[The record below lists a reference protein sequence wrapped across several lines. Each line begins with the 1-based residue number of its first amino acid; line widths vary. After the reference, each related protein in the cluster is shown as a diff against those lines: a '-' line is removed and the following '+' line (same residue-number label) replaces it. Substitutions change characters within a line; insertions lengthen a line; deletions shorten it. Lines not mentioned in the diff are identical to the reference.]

1 MPRWLV
7 RILWGLVVAL
17 PAGTLLLWWLGSL
30 PEESRPEVGRVVFGN
45 VPDALVALF
54 YVASAIFLG
63 AFAYFFAVR
72 AKNWARGTA
81 EKRPGQWWRRFRE
94 LERGLSQRSVMERR
108 DAGLMHAM
116 IYYGFLI
123 LFLGT
128 VTLELDH
135 IAPNDLKFLEGR
147 VYQVYSAILD
157 AAGVVLLTG
166 LGWAAVRRYLVRPLR
181 VRTKTRPEDGVV
193 LAVLA
198 LIGGS
203 GLVGGG

>member
-1 MPRWLV
+1 MQRWLV
-7 RILWGLVVAL
+7 RVLWGLVVAL
-17 PAGTLLLWWLGSL
+17 PAGTMLLWWLGTL
-30 PEESRPEVGRVVFGN
+30 PDESHPAVGRVVFGN
-45 VPDALVALF
+45 VPDALIALF

-94 LERGLSQRSVMERR
+94 LERGLSQRSVLERA

-116 IYYGFLI
+116 IYYGFVI

-135 IAPNDLKFLEGR
+135 IAPAGLKFLEGR
-147 VYQVYSAILD
+147 VYQ
-157 AAGVVLLTG
+157 GT
-166 LGWAAVRRYLVRPLR
+166 RRSSTPLASCFS
-181 VRTKTRPEDGVV
+181 VASPWQECV
-193 LAVLA
+193 AM
-198 LIGGS
+198 
-203 GLVGGG
+203 